1 MRKTV
6 FRVCAIGL
14 FLGGTTQ
21 ALAQTPAAMPGGPPK
36 LVQIFREE
44 VKVGKGAAH
53 EKLEAGYVRAFSKAK
68 WPTNYLAMTSTT
80 GPSEAWFL
88 VPYYSFDAWEK
99 DQQATE
105 KNAALF
111 AELNRLGEKDAEFV
125 SGARSIVI
133 LYRPDLSQHPDVM
146 NVAKSRYFRLLTF
159 RVRPGHDAEFA
170 EAGKIVRAAYDKANV
185 PLSWA
190 IYQVYSGMP
199 GGTYIVFAPA
209 KSLKEID
216 DGLARSKAIQ
226 EAEGE
231 DGMKKLEHISREAYF
246 GVETNI
252 YAFSPKMSYVSKEFA
267 AADPDFWT
275 PKPKAATKRAAGAPG
290 EKKEAKPPAAPAKK
304 EGAKK
309 PPTKQ

>member
-6 FRVCAIGL
+6 FWVCAIGL
-14 FLGGTTQ
+14 LLGVAGQ
-21 ALAQTPAAMPGGPPK
+21 ALAQAPGSMPPGPPK
-36 LVQIFREE
+36 VVQIFREE

-53 EKLEAGYVRAFSKAK
+53 EKLEAEYVRAFRKAK
-68 WPTNYLAMTSTT
+68 WPTNYLAMTSST

-88 VPYYSFDAWEK
+88 VPYDSFEAWEK
-99 DQQATE
+99 DQKATE

-111 AELNRLGEKDAEFV
+111 AELNQLGEKDAEFV
-125 SGARSIVI
+125 SGGRSIVI
-133 LYRPDLSQHPDVM
+133 VYRPDLSQHPDAM
-146 NVAKSRYFRLLTF
+146 NVAQSRYFRVLTF

-199 GGTYIVFAPA
+199 SGTYLVFAPA

-231 DGMKKLEHISREAYF
+231 DGIKKLEHISREAYF

-252 YAFSPKMSYVSKEFA
+252 YAFSPKMSYLSKEFA

-275 PKPKAATKRAAGAPG
+275 PKPKAAAKPAAGAPA
-290 EKKEAKPPAAPAKK
+290 EKKEATPPAAPAKK

-309 PPTKQ
+309 TPTKQ